1 MRGSTATLLTL
12 GTLTLLTLPSPSWAG
27 SDEPSDAHRPR
38 RHRSAEILLD
48 MNDAPRGDREP
59 GGHFRL
65 RKRYGLEY
73 AHSFAQS
80 EGPPIIFSIQGPKMP
95 RKRFGLSFEVRF

>member
-1 MRGSTATLLTL
+1 MRGPTATLLTL
-12 GTLTLLTLPSPSWAG
+12 GALALLSAPPPSYADPA
-27 SDEPSDAHRPR
+27 DPPETHRPR

-59 GGHFRL
+59 GGNFRL

-73 AHSFAQS
+73 SHSFATR
-80 EGPPIIFSIQGPKMP
+80 EGPPLVFSVQGPGMP
-95 RKRFGLSFEVRF
+95 RKRLGISFEVRF